1 MKKTT
6 KNRIVMETLGLLL
19 TIVSA
24 FVAGGL
30 TVCVEQ
36 ICSFGLQ
43 TPEKFGWLGLFVL
56 WGVFIFVAIGPALL
70 LMAIISIIKCSPL
83 KLRIIFNIINAFIV
97 SSISVIVIV
106 ISGCGDSSIYFAGLI
121 SFIIIIISELL
132 FRKKFQK
139 S

>member
-6 KNRIVMETLGLLL
+6 KNRIVMAILGLML
-19 TIVSA
+19 TVVSA

-30 TVCVEQ
+30 TICVEQ
-36 ICSFGLQ
+36 IYSFGLQ
-43 TPEKFGWLGLFVL
+43 TPEKFGWFGLFVL
-56 WGVFIFVAIGPALL
+56 WGFYVFVAIGPALL
-70 LMAIISIIKCSPL
+70 LMVIISIIKCSPL

-106 ISGCGDSSIYFAGLI
+106 ICGCGGSSIYFAGLM

-132 FRKKFQK
+132 FRNKFQ
-139 S
+139 